1 MRQHQK
7 SMVNFNMVNWKEWVN
22 ESIPRGFSLKYFLI
36 EALIQ
41 MYVLTVHVQLNQN
54 HSESK
59 VLQRQ

>member
-1 MRQHQK
+1 
-7 SMVNFNMVNWKEWVN
+7 MVNFNMVNWKEWVN